1 MKLLFIGGNGNISW
15 YCVQKALENNHEVWE
30 LNRSQTLMT
39 RRKIQE
45 EVHKVTCDIHN
56 LELVKEKLEDAY
68 FDVIFDFICYNEKDA
83 EERIRLFFNKT
94 NNYVFISSDAMYK
107 RIENGQPFYEESEKY
122 DINIEEK
129 YIVGKILAEQV
140 FIREKNNNGFPV
152 TIVRPSYTYDTIIPV
167 SIGHNCFTAVQ
178 KYIDGLPA
186 LIAGNG
192 TNVWSFT
199 HSSDFAEAIIPLVEN
214 KDSIGE
220 VFNIATDELISWNDE
235 MEILFKKLGIS
246 HYESIHIP
254 YKDALKIEDFQSSIM
269 MRHKMSNNI
278 IDTFKLKQ
286 YVPNWK
292 AQVSLEEGI
301 SNTIKW
307 LMEDKVRRRFIESN
321 SVKLYRIYEKY
332 KRRVI

>member
-68 FDVIFDFICYNEKDA
+68 FDVILDFICYNEKDA
-83 EERIRLFFNKT
+83 EERIRLFTNKT
-94 NNYVFISSDAMYK
+94 NNYVFISSDAIYK
-107 RIENGQPFYEESEKY
+107 RIENGKPVCEKSEKY
-122 DINIEEK
+122 DINIGEK

-140 FIREKNNNGFPV
+140 FTREKNNNGFPV
-152 TIVRPSYTYDTIIPV
+152 TIIRPSYTYDTIIPV

-178 KYIDGLPA
+178 KYIDGFPA
-186 LIAGNG
+186 LIAGTGN
-192 TNVWSFT
+192 NVWSFT
-199 HSSDFAEAIIPLVEN
+199 HSSDFAEAIITLVEN
-214 KDSIGE
+214 KDSIGKT
-220 VFNIATDELISWNDE
+220 FNIASDELISWNDE
-235 MEILFKKLGIS
+235 MKILFKVLGINN
-246 HYESIHIP
+246 YEVIHIP
-254 YKDALKIEDFQSSIM
+254 YENALKIEDFQSSIM
-269 MRHKMSNNI
+269 MRQKMGNNVNDI
-278 IDTFKLKQ
+278 SKLKQ

-292 AQVSLEEGI
+292 AHVSLEEGI
-301 SNTIKW
+301 SNTLKW

-321 SVKLYRIYEKY
+321 SAKLDRIYKEY
-332 KRRVI
+332 KRSEI